1 MKRLLRRELLFSLV
15 ITLVGLLLLEL
26 AARWLIARNMPEP
39 AVPASIGQFD
49 SRLGW
54 SLKPLAHAISR
65 RTGQPVEYRINSQGL
80 RGPETTYEKPA
91 GVFRIVLLGDSR
103 TFGFGVPI
111 AQHYSTLLAGYFDKV
126 EVINLGTSGYGVD
139 QELLFLEYEGF
150 RYRPD
155 LVIAYVAH
163 YSNQRHM
170 YTERFGKQKPRFVL
184 KDGKLTLTNSPVPS
198 PAADAQPASAPKQI
212 HRWLADQSVLYR
224 IIVAGALQAIR
235 PTAPPA
241 SSAPGE
247 EMSETPEA
255 FVREMLEL
263 GAAIVFEMHDASA
276 RRGAQFV
283 LVTQIPELHD
293 AALRRS
299 LPSLDVTS
307 ALANRAFDLP
317 DDLGHINEAGNGAL
331 AWEIAAFLVR
341 ERLIPAAHPTP
352 TRSQEP

>member
-1 MKRLLRRELLFSLV
+1 MKRLLRKELVFSLV
-15 ITLVGLLLLEL
+15 ITLAGLFVLEL
-26 AARWLIARNMPEP
+26 AARWLMARATPEP

-54 SLKPLAHAISR
+54 SLKPLASAVSR

-80 RGPETTYEKPA
+80 RGPETSYEKPA

-111 AQHYSTLLAGYFDKV
+111 EQHYSTLLAGYFDKV

-184 KDGKLTLTNSPVPS
+184 KNGGLTLTNSPVPS
-198 PAADAQPASAPKQI
+198 PTAEAQPGSLPKQI
-212 HRWLADQSVLYR
+212 HRWLADQSVVYR
-224 IIVAGALQAIR
+224 IIVTGALQAIR
-235 PTAPPA
+235 GTAPTA
-241 SSAPGE
+241 SSTPGE
-247 EMSETPEA
+247 EMSEASEA

-276 RRGAQFV
+276 RRGAHFV
-283 LVTQIPELHD
+283 LVTQVPELHQ
-293 AALRRS
+293 AALRRP

-317 DDLGHINEAGNGAL
+317 DDLGHVNEAGNGAL
-331 AWEIAAFLVR
+331 AWEIAAFLM
-341 ERLIPAAHPTP
+341 EKQLIPAAHLAPAHAQTP
-352 TRSQEP
+352 